1 MWRPLKSHEPVFDLW
16 YVLIWAVANV
26 TKNGYIAVG
35 VPILSYALPCLCCAQ
50 SLLTADNKPFAKRN
64 IILVGVKVVD
74 PLTLSAQQVRSLN
87 DGRFALEVHYRT
99 DFEQEH

>member
-1 MWRPLKSHEPVFDLW
+1 ME
-16 YVLIWAVANV
+16 VL
-26 TKNGYIAVG
+26 
-35 VPILSYALPCLCCAQ
+35 ILSYALPYLCCAQ
-50 SLLTADNKPFAKRN
+50 SLLIADNKPFAKRN